1 MNRKFTKIR
10 QQIRVELQLFSQQLD
25 EIPHILPAF
34 YGHIPGETLK
44 IVMPER

>member
-1 MNRKFTKIR
+1 MDRNLTTIR
-10 QQIRVELQLFSQQLD
+10 QQIRVGLQLFSQQLD
-25 EIPHILPAF
+25 EISHILPAF